1 MTPQPLRH
9 VLFRYSV
16 PAGVLDGQLSQQR
29 LGQWVILADRHEAK
43 FFHRRHAH
51 HLNV

>member
-1 MTPQPLRH
+1 

-16 PAGVLDGQLSQQR
+16 PAGVLDGQLSQQW
-29 LGQWVILADRHEAK
+29 LGQWVILADRHEAQLVDYG
-43 FFHRRHAH
+43 HGH